1 MNYSMIATWLTPIA
15 FSVYILIVFY
25 NGKKIEKIS
34 KNLSEDKKKALRNE
48 LKSNRD
54 YASWMATIRLP
65 KPVGVIGNI
74 LAFIIILFI
83 ITIVVVLFTHKY
95 NI

>member
-65 KPVGVIGNI
+65 KPVGVFGNI
-74 LAFIIILFI
+74 LALL
-83 ITIVVVLFTHKY
+83 VVLFIVVIIVALFIHKF
-95 NI
+95 